1 MSFLKS
7 RGLYSWLLVVSAI
20 LALITVIL
28 GATQQAMTTNYNF
41 STPLI
46 IVMAVGVVVA
56 VVNLFLRL
64 DFMPLLASILFSV
77 GFGMIFDQ
85 GLPVVVDRINNIS
98 FQGGNFNSVAAYM
111 AMMLV
116 ACILSFIA
124 CFIKKREA

>member
-28 GATQQAMTTNYNF
+28 GATQKAMTTNYNF

-46 IVMAVGVVVA
+46 IVMVAGVVA
-56 VVNLFLRL
+56 AIVNLFLRL

-85 GLPVVVDRINNIS
+85 GLPVVVDKINNIS

>member
-46 IVMAVGVVVA
+46 IVMAVGVVGA
-56 VVNLFLRL
+56 IVNLFLRL

>member
-56 VVNLFLRL
+56 IVNLFLRL

>member
-1 MSFLKS
+1 MNFVKK

-28 GATQQAMTTNYNF
+28 GATQKAMTTNYNF

-46 IVMAVGVVVA
+46 IVMVAGVVA
-56 VVNLFLRL
+56 AIVNLFLRL

-85 GLPVVVDRINNIS
+85 GLPVVVDKINNIS
-98 FQGGNFNSVAAYM
+98 FQGGNFNSVAVYM
-111 AMMLV
+111 VMMLI
-116 ACILSFIA
+116 ACVLSFIA
-124 CFIKKREA
+124 CFIKKKAS

>member
-1 MSFLKS
+1 MNFVKK

-56 VVNLFLRL
+56 IVNLFLRL